1 MYSAQL
7 TSYQLHLQFIMV
19 LPRSYTVNFG
29 DSSCTEAEDM
39 VIPSFRNMTISI
51 WERYNVKDSY
61 RFVHLRLIV
70 VIMLAP

>member
-1 MYSAQL
+1 
-7 TSYQLHLQFIMV
+7 MV

-29 DSSCTEAEDM
+29 DSSCIEDEDM

-51 WERYNVKDSY
+51 RERYNNVKDSY
-61 RFVHLRLIV
+61 RFVQFRLIV